1 MEEQI
6 ITTKRGTF
14 GRLQVTLPMSVKSSI
29 TTWIRRSG
37 MGKSEFLRVALMI
50 GASSLAEQVKAKK
63 PDEGYQV
70 ENYQNTQPVIRRE
83 EDEQLRN
90 FLYHPPTN

>member
-1 MEEQI
+1 MSDQI

-14 GRLQVTLPMSVKSSI
+14 GRLQVTLPMSVKSSMAS
-29 TTWIRRSG
+29 WIRKSG

-50 GASSLAEQVKAKK
+50 GASKLAEQINAKK

-70 ENYQNTQPVIRRE
+70 EE
-83 EDEQLRN
+83 
-90 FLYHPPTN
+90 FLNSQTVTRT

>member
-1 MEEQI
+1 MEEQV

-14 GRLQVTLPMSVKSSI
+14 GRMQVTLPMAVKSSI
-29 TTWIRRSG
+29 TSWIRKSG

-70 ENYQNTQPVIRRE
+70 EEFKNSQAATR
-83 EDEQLRN
+83 
-90 FLYHPPTN
+90 T

>member
-1 MEEQI
+1 MDEHL

-14 GRLQVTLPMSVKSSI
+14 GRMQVTLPMSIKSSI
-29 TTWIRRSG
+29 VTWIRKSG

-63 PDEGYQV
+63 IDEGYKV
-70 ENYQNTQPVIRRE
+70 EDYQNPQPLIR
-83 EDEQLRN
+83 
-90 FLYHPPTN
+90 T

>member
-1 MEEQI
+1 MEEQV

-14 GRLQVTLPMSVKSSI
+14 GRMQVTLPMSVKSSI
-29 TTWIRRSG
+29 ATWIRKSG

-63 PDEGYQV
+63 PDDGYKV
-70 ENYQNTQPVIRRE
+70 EENQNPQPVIR
-83 EDEQLRN
+83 
-90 FLYHPPTN
+90 T

>member
-1 MEEQI
+1 MEEQV

-14 GRLQVTLPMSVKSSI
+14 GRMQVTLPMSVKSSI
-29 TTWIRRSG
+29 ANWIRRSG
-37 MGKSEFLRVALMI
+37 MGKSEFLRGALMI

-63 PDEGYQV
+63 TDEGYQV
-70 ENYQNTQPVIRRE
+70 EDIQNTQPVIRRE

-90 FLYHPPTN
+90 LLFPPTY